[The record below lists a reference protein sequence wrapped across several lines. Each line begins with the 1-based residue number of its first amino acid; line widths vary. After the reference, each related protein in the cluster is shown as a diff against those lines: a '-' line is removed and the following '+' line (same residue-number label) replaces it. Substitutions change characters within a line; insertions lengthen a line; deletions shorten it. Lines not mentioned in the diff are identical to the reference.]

1 MMASLVNSNSL
12 TKLTNSNSLTKHLKK
27 INSNPFQNL
36 PKI

>member
-1 MMASLVNSNSL
+1 MMASLVNSNLL

-27 INSNPFQNL
+27 INSNPSQNL